1 MCLIAS
7 HRPRRVALASVT
19 LPAPEPPRACLL
31 AYAAGQAR
39 TRDDGNHA
47 AYRWSAEPGRGK
59 GQGAER
65 ARGVRPKLRLIG
77 RVISVLAWGFPVRA
91 GWCSGYVEVSGIGVP
106 IRSKACRWVLV
117 GSVSIGTSAGAPANR
132 TWLRVR
138 VARWASRPRK
148 LR

>member
-1 MCLIAS
+1 VLGPDA
-7 HRPRRVALASVT
+7 V
-19 LPAPEPPRACLL
+19 PEA
-31 AYAAGQAR
+31 
-39 TRDDGNHA
+39 
-47 AYRWSAEPGRGK
+47 
-59 GQGAER
+59 R
-65 ARGVRPKLRLIG
+65 ARADIAIILVPNASWLRSATNWPAKPKLRLIG